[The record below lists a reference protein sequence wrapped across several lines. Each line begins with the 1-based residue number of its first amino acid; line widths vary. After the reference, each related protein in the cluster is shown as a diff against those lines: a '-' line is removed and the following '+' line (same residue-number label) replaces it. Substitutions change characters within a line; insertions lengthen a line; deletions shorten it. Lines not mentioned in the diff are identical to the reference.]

1 MQSSNESLNTIRRG
15 DFPSIPMRSL
25 LTAAVMLGTAA
36 LANADVILKGRVG
49 PRTIDD
55 NVVIA
60 RNTTCVLNGTIIKG
74 NVRVLAGARLYA
86 NGARVIGNVQ
96 AGHSFLVDLR
106 DSTRVTGDVQGK
118 GTRSILVRNG
128 TWVGGNV
135 QLTEG
140 SASSRVDALLVRNA
154 TVIGDVQAE
163 KSRGRLRA
171 LGSRIGG
178 NLQFVENRHGPYAIR
193 NNQVREDLQF
203 FKNYGT
209 GAITEN
215 QVGGNLQSKENSPR
229 PVVRTN
235 TVGGNLELE

>member
-1 MQSSNESLNTIRRG
+1 
-15 DFPSIPMRSL
+15 
-25 LTAAVMLGTAA
+25 
-36 LANADVILKGRVG
+36 
-49 PRTIDD
+49 
-55 NVVIA
+55 
-60 RNTTCVLNGTIIKG
+60 
-74 NVRVLAGARLYA
+74 
-86 NGARVIGNVQ
+86 
-96 AGHSFLVDLR
+96 
-106 DSTRVTGDVQGK
+106 
-118 GTRSILVRNG
+118 
-128 TWVGGNV
+128 
-135 QLTEG
+135 
-140 SASSRVDALLVRNA
+140 VDALLVRNA